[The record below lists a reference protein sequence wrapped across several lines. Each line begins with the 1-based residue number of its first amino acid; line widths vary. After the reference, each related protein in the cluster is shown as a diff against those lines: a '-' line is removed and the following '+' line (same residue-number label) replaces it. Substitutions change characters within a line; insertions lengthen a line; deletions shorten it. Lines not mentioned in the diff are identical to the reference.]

1 MKPTCNTTEIGRRDS
16 VTSARRAVLPKT
28 DFQFRASSLDFSGRC
43 KGEGY
48 PSFRQISDEYF
59 KYEARQHF
67 ASEAGIFALIVLTVS
82 VPLFEV
88 AHAVVA
94 WVL

>member
-1 MKPTCNTTEIGRRDS
+1 M
-16 VTSARRAVLPKT
+16 LPKT
-28 DFQFRASSLDFSGRC
+28 DFHFRASSFDFSGRC

-59 KYEARQHF
+59 KHEARQHF
-67 ASEAGIFALIVLTVS
+67 ASEAGIFALIVLTVA

-88 AHAVVA
+88 ARELVV

>member
-1 MKPTCNTTEIGRRDS
+1 MKPTFNATEISRRDS
-16 VTSARRAVLPKT
+16 VEGVRRNALPKT
-28 DFQFRASSLDFSGRC
+28 DYQFRTSSFDFSGRC

-48 PSFRQISDEYF
+48 PSFRGISDEYF
-59 KYEARQHF
+59 KNEARSHF
-67 ASEAGIFALIVLTVS
+67 ASEASIFAVIVLTVS

-88 AHAVVA
+88 ARELVT